1 MSHLTIKN
9 NKNKLMKYLLLT
21 LILSITLFVSCSQ
34 EINPY
39 SVSKQNIGLLNDST
53 QVKELKTIFINDS
66 IVKYIG
72 GDEFTGNINDITIYE
87 KGGGKL
93 LVLTPSQSF
102 DSTATIKTIRVI
114 DHRYKTPKGLAP
126 NSTFKTIKDN
136 YTISGIQNTLSNIIV
151 SVNEINTYF
160 TIDKK
165 ELPANMRFDMN
176 LKIEAIQIPE
186 LAKIKN
192 FYVYWPEH

>member
-1 MSHLTIKN
+1 
-9 NKNKLMKYLLLT
+9 MKYPLLS
-21 LILSITLFVSCSQ
+21 LILCITLFTSCSK
-34 EINPY
+34 EVDPFSI
-39 SVSKQNIGLLNDST
+39 SKQNIGTLNDST
-53 QVKELKTIFINDS
+53 QVKDLESIFTNDS
-66 IVKYIG
+66 IIKYIG

-87 KGGGKL
+87 KGGKKL
-93 LVLTPSQSF
+93 LVLTPTQSF

-114 DHRYKTPKGLAP
+114 DHRYQTTKGLTA
-126 NSTFKTIKDN
+126 NSTFKSISDN

-151 SVNEINTYF
+151 SVDEINAYF